1 MSALLDISDL
11 SVAFGPYAVVRHLT
25 LRLRHGRTFCLV
37 GESGSGKSMT
47 ALSILRL
54 VPHPGRIVS
63 GTLLYE
69 KNDLL
74 ALSESAMCRL
84 RGRNIAMIFQE
95 PMTSLNPVLRIGDQ
109 VAEPLRIHFGQSRR
123 KSLEHAAELLNQVG
137 IPSASTRL
145 RDYPHQLSGGMRQRV
160 MIAMALACSPRLLLA
175 DEPTTALDVTIQGQI
190 LRLLKT
196 LAEERHMGLLLIT
209 HDLGVV
215 AEAADDVG
223 VMYAGELVEQ
233 APAYAFFDRPLH
245 PYAHGLMACAPTVD
259 TRRQDRLSTIN
270 GSIPSPAHLLEGCAF
285 RPRCPQ
291 AFERCR
297 NVPPEV
303 EAESGHRVRCWL
315 YA

>member
-1 MSALLDISDL
+1 MNTLLDIHDL
-11 SVAFGPYAVVRHLT
+11 SIAFGACRVVRRLT
-25 LRLRHGRTFCLV
+25 LQLRHGRTFCLV

-69 KNDLL
+69 GNDLL
-74 ALSESAMCRL
+74 SLDESAMCRL
-84 RGRNIAMIFQE
+84 RGRSIAMIFQE

-109 VAEPLRIHFGQSRR
+109 VAEPLRIHLGQSRQE
-123 KSLEHAAELLNQVG
+123 SLDHAHKLLNQVG
-137 IPSASTRL
+137 IPSAAARL

-160 MIAMALACSPRLLLA
+160 MIAMALACSPSLLLA

-196 LAEERHMGLLLIT
+196 LAEEKNMGLLLIT

-215 AEAADDVG
+215 AETADDVG

-233 APAYAFFDRPLH
+233 ASAHMFFERPLH

-259 TRRQDRLSTIN
+259 TRMQRRLTTIS
-270 GSIPSPAHLLEGCAF
+270 GSVPPPAHLPEGCAF
-285 RPRCPQ
+285 RPRCPR

-297 NVPPEV
+297 HIPPVV
-303 EAESGHRVRCWL
+303 EAENGHLVRCWL